1 VEAKP
6 PWGLIDVGAVVAR
19 FGPGP
24 RAIGAIAAG
33 QDGMATVAQ
42 LRYAGLTRRQIQ
54 DQAVRGLLYRVHRGV
69 YAVGHRS
76 ATESASA
83 TAAVLGVGE
92 GSIASHDHAAALQ
105 ELLPFPDGPVDVT
118 VPPPPRRSRPGIRVH
133 ESSTLA
139 RRDVLVRKGLPLTAP
154 ARTILDL
161 ADRRGPFDVALNEA
175 RALRAVTD
183 SELRSVIARNSGRP
197 GAATLS
203 AFLAAEQDRGF
214 SRSEAEEVLRPL
226 IRRAGLPP
234 PQRNVRL
241 HGAELDFYWPAAK
254 LNVETDGF
262 AVHSRRRNF
271 ESDRARDA
279 RLASFGIQV
288 LRFTWW
294 QLTREA
300 PEVVARIAAALAI
313 RAIRR

>member
-33 QDGMATVAQ
+33 QEGMATVAQ

-54 DQAVRGLLYRVHRGV
+54 DQAVRGFLDRIHRGV
-69 YAVGHRS
+69 YAVGHRT
-76 ATESASA
+76 ATESAVA

-118 VPPPPRRSRPGIRVH
+118 VPPPPRRSRLGIRVH
-133 ESSTLA
+133 ESTTLA
-139 RRDVLVRKGLPLTAP
+139 RQDVRVRRGLPLTAP

-161 ADRRGPFDVALNEA
+161 ADRGGPFEAALNEA

-183 SELRSVIARNSGRP
+183 SALHSVIARNKGRP
-197 GAATLS
+197 GAAILS
-203 AFLAAEQDRGF
+203 AFLAAERDPGF
-214 SRSEAEEVLRPL
+214 SRSEAEDVLRDL
-226 IRRAGLPP
+226 IRRSGLPA

-241 HGAELDFYWPAAK
+241 HGAELDFYWQDER
-254 LNVETDGF
+254 LNAETDGF
-262 AVHSRRRNF
+262 AVHGRRRNF
-271 ESDRARDA
+271 ESDRDRDA
-279 RLASFGIQV
+279 RLAALGIQV

-294 QLTREA
+294 QLTREG
-300 PEVVARIAAALAI
+300 PKVVARLAAALAR
-313 RAIRR
+313 RATTP